1 MSKTNLQAAQALL
14 SKADSDW
21 QTATIGLE
29 HDGPLD
35 AVCFHL
41 QQTAEKLLKALMTSR
56 GIEYPLTH
64 DLRDLLVLA
73 VSHFP
78 QLDRFRES
86 LPQYSVYAVAMRY
99 DATMWP
105 SVEETREAYETVRQ
119 LREMAA
125 GLLPRE

>member
-21 QTATIGLE
+21 PTATIGLE
-29 HDGPLD
+29 HDSP
-35 AVCFHL
+35 VNFESFRKSSP
-41 QQTAEKLLKALMTSR
+41 Q
-56 GIEYPLTH
+56 
-64 DLRDLLVLA
+64 
-73 VSHFP
+73 HF
-78 QLDRFRES
+78 
-86 LPQYSVYAVAMRY
+86 

-125 GLLPRE
+125 SLLPIEERSRPGRGCGG

>member
-21 QTATIGLE
+21 RIATIGIE

-78 QLDRFRES
+78 KLESFRES

-125 GLLPRE
+125 SLLPLE